1 MELKSPLTSELNE
14 LSVPRTMLADG
25 VTSVKLRLAARS
37 KAAMR
42 SGAMTLEVKVTLWVG
57 DGLEADS
64 VSAPPDPKTASENVP
79 LRKLVAPLVMLNVP
93 L

>member
-1 MELKSPLTSELNE
+1 
-14 LSVPRTMLADG
+14 
-25 VTSVKLRLAARS
+25 
-37 KAAMR
+37 
-42 SGAMTLEVKVTLWVG
+42 MTLEVKLTLWVG